1 MRGYYERIGAVMDT
15 GSRTYFDR
23 ALSRRQ
29 FGWMV
34 GGGAMVLVAGG
45 TYGLVARS
53 DQSAETIAATAFGT
67 VSVLRAGRFSRLDA
81 QGRTAPSLAATASLL
96 SGLAPRTGDQPLQ
109 PAGAAA
115 EVDGHG
121 HGSRQPWTQGLPQP
135 IYLTWGDVVVLDVEL
150 HNTGPESVLF
160 SPGQLR
166 LRLLPTDTTI
176 TPQDSD
182 HSPGVLGANSKER
195 VLISYLAPNDLT
207 DLELEFSDEQKDQ
220 VVQLALP
227 ALTVNGA
234 RS

>member
-1 MRGYYERIGAVMDT
+1 MREFYERIGAVMDS
-15 GSRTYFDR
+15 GSRTSFDR

-29 FGWMV
+29 FAWIV
-34 GGGAMVLVAGG
+34 GGGAMVLVGGG

-53 DQSAETIAATAFGT
+53 EQSAETTAKTAFGA
-67 VSVLRAGRFSRLDA
+67 VAVLRAGRFSRLDA
-81 QGRTAPSLAATASLL
+81 QGRAASSLAATASLL
-96 SGLAPRTGDQPLQ
+96 SSGTLRGGDQPLQ
-109 PAGAAA
+109 PAGAVG

-121 HGSRQPWTQGLPQP
+121 HGGPQPWSQGLPQP
-135 IYLTWGDVVVLDVEL
+135 VNLTWGDVVVLDVEL
-150 HNTGPESVLF
+150 HNRGQEPVLF

-166 LRLLPTDTTI
+166 LRLLPAETTI

-182 HSPGVLGANSKER
+182 RSPGVLGPNSKER
-195 VLISYLAPNDLT
+195 VLISYLAPHDLT
-207 DLELEFSDEQKDQ
+207 RLELEFSDEQNDQ